1 MFDLNI
7 IYILGIVFLIS
18 LVLNKILIQ
27 YSHILKLV
35 DKPNNRSMHRV
46 EKSRAGGLAIFLAF
60 SLGLLISDISIN
72 IYIILSF
79 FVIFLLGLYDDRF
92 SSSSK
97 TKIFWIIIASIFLAL
112 GHMYISDLGVFLGKE
127 VGLPSWLA
135 IIFTTFALVGFIN
148 AVNLID
154 GIDGLCAGVSIV
166 ILIAYSYLGFKYNDQ
181 FLFYIASFL
190 IISLLGFLWF
200 NWNPSKI
207 FMGDSGSL
215 TLGFVIAV
223 LSIHSV
229 EKDYITP
236 STVLLLTAVPILD
249 TLVVMLRR
257 IRNGQ
262 NPFKADKTHIHHIIL
277 KQHYQNVSKTAKL
290 LILLQAVFTY
300 IGLGFKVRDDLII
313 LTIFIMLFILFY
325 ALLTPKKNKLKQC

>member
-18 LVLNKILIQ
+18 LMLNKVLIQ

-60 SLGLLISDISIN
+60 SLGLLISNISIN
-72 IYIILSF
+72 IYIVFSF

-97 TKIFWIIIASIFLAL
+97 IKIFWIIIATIFLVL
-112 GHMYISDLGVFLGKE
+112 GDMYISDLGVFLGKE
-127 VGLPSWLA
+127 IGLPSWLA
-135 IIFTTFALVGFIN
+135 IIFTTFALVGFVN

-166 ILIAYSYLGFKYNDQ
+166 ILFAYSYLGFKYDDQ

-236 STVLLLTAVPILD
+236 TTVLLLTAVPILD

-277 KQHYQNVSKTAKL
+277 KQHYQNVSKTSKL

-300 IGLGFKVRDDLII
+300 IGLGFKVRDDLVI

-325 ALLTPKKNKLKQC
+325 ALLTPKKNKLKKC

>member
-1 MFDLNI
+1 M
-7 IYILGIVFLIS
+7 
-18 LVLNKILIQ
+18 
-27 YSHILKLV
+27 
-35 DKPNNRSMHRV
+35 
-46 EKSRAGGLAIFLAF
+46 
-60 SLGLLISDISIN
+60 
-72 IYIILSF
+72 
-79 FVIFLLGLYDDRF
+79 IFLLGLYDDRF

-97 TKIFWIIIASIFLAL
+97 IKILWIIIATVFLVL
-112 GHMYISDLGVFLGKE
+112 GDMYISDLGVFLGKE
-127 VGLPSWLA
+127 IGLPSWLA
-135 IIFTTFALVGFIN
+135 IIFTTFALVGFVN

-166 ILIAYSYLGFKYNDQ
+166 ILIAYSYLGFKYDDQ
-181 FLFYIASFL
+181 FLFYVSSFL
-190 IISLLGFLWF
+190 IFSLLGFLWF

-236 STVLLLTAVPILD
+236 TTVLLLTAVPILD

-277 KQHYQNVSKTAKL
+277 KQHYQNVSKTSKL

-325 ALLTPKKNKLKQC
+325 ALLTPKKNKLKKC

>member
-1 MFDLNI
+1 MFGLNI

-18 LVLNKILIQ
+18 LMLNKVLIQ

-60 SLGLLISDISIN
+60 SLGIFISDISIN
-72 IYIILSF
+72 IYVILSF
-79 FVIFLLGLYDDRF
+79 FIIFLLGLYDDRF

-97 TKIFWIIIASIFLAL
+97 IKIFWIIIATIFLVL
-112 GHMYISDLGVFLGKE
+112 GDMYISDLGVFLGKE
-127 VGLPSWLA
+127 IGLPSWLA
-135 IIFTTFALVGFIN
+135 IIFTTFALVGFVN

-166 ILIAYSYLGFKYNDQ
+166 ILIAYSYLGFKYDDQ
-181 FLFYIASFL
+181 FLFYVSSFL
-190 IISLLGFLWF
+190 IVSLLGFLWF

-236 STVLLLTAVPILD
+236 TTVLLLTAVPILD

-277 KQHYQNVSKTAKL
+277 KQHYQNVAKTSKL

-313 LTIFIMLFILFY
+313 LTIFIMLFILCSSY
-325 ALLTPKKNKLKQC
+325 S

>member
-1 MFDLNI
+1 MFDLSI
-7 IYILGIVFLIS
+7 IYILGVVFLIS
-18 LVLNKILIQ
+18 LVLNKVLTQ

-35 DKPNNRSMHRV
+35 DKPNGRSMHRV
-46 EKSRAGGLAIFLAF
+46 EKSRAGGIAIFSAF
-60 SLGLLISDISIN
+60 SFGILISDISIN
-72 IYIILSF
+72 IYIIFSF
-79 FVIFLLGLYDDRF
+79 LVVFLLGLYDDRF

-97 TKIFWIIIASIFLAL
+97 TKILCIIIATFFLVL
-112 GHMYISDLGVFLGKE
+112 GDTYISNLGVFLGKE
-127 VGLPSWLA
+127 IGLPSWLA
-135 IIFTTFALVGFIN
+135 IIFTTFALVGFVN

-190 IISLLGFLWF
+190 IVSLLGFLWF

-236 STVLLLTAVPILD
+236 TTVLLLTAVPILD

-277 KQHYQNVSKTAKL
+277 KQHYQNVSKTSKL

-325 ALLTPKKNKLKQC
+325 ALLTPKKNKLKKC

>member
-18 LVLNKILIQ
+18 LMLNKVLIQ

-72 IYIILSF
+72 IYVIFSF

-97 TKIFWIIIASIFLAL
+97 IKIFWIIIATIFLVL
-112 GHMYISDLGVFLGKE
+112 GDMYISDLGVFLGKE
-127 VGLPSWLA
+127 IGLPSWLA
-135 IIFTTFALVGFIN
+135 IIFTTFALVGFVN

-166 ILIAYSYLGFKYNDQ
+166 ILIAYSYLGFKYDDQ

-236 STVLLLTAVPILD
+236 TTVLLLTAVPILD

-277 KQHYQNVSKTAKL
+277 KQHYQNVSKTSKL

-313 LTIFIMLFILFY
+313 LTIFIMLFVLFY
-325 ALLTPKKNKLKQC
+325 ALLTPKKNKLKKC

>member
-1 MFDLNI
+1 MFNLNI

-18 LVLNKILIQ
+18 LILNKVLIQ

-35 DKPNNRSMHRV
+35 DKPNNRSIHRV

-60 SLGLLISDISIN
+60 SFGIFISDISIN
-72 IYIILSF
+72 IYVIFSF
-79 FVIFLLGLYDDRF
+79 LVVFLLGLYDDRF

-97 TKIFWIIIASIFLAL
+97 TKIFWIIIATIFLVL
-112 GHMYISDLGVFLGKE
+112 DDMYIRDLGVFLGKE
-127 VGLPSWLA
+127 IGLPTWLA

-166 ILIAYSYLGFKYNDQ
+166 ILIAYSYLGFKYDDQ

-190 IISLLGFLWF
+190 IVSLLGFLWF

-215 TLGFVIAV
+215 TLGFIIAI

-229 EKDYITP
+229 DKNYITP
-236 STVLLLTAVPILD
+236 ATILLLTAVPILD

-257 IRNGQ
+257 IINGH
-262 NPFKADKTHIHHIIL
+262 NPFHADKTHIHHIIL
-277 KQHYQNVSKTAKL
+277 KQHYQNVAKTSKL
-290 LILLQAVFTY
+290 LILLQIVFTY
-300 IGLGFKVRDDLII
+300 IGLGFKVRDDLVI
-313 LTIFIMLFILFY
+313 LTIFVLLFILFY
-325 ALLTPKKNKLKQC
+325 NILTPVRKKDEL